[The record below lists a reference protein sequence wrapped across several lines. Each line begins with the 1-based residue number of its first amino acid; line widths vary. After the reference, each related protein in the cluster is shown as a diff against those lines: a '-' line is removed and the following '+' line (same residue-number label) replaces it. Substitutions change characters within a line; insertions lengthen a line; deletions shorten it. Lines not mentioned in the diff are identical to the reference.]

1 MRACSRFAARS
12 TTRSAAAR
20 SSPGKSSFALVNSVN
35 PNRIE
40 GQKTAAFEIVEELG
54 RAPDVLALPYGGG
67 GNLCAYAKGFQ
78 EEGVQPRLVACQ
90 AAERAVTMAS
100 AIRIAEPAHHDEVMA
115 LIEERRA
122 EIVTVSDK
130 EITDAWLEVASLEG
144 IFCEPSSAAG
154 VAGLAYIE
162 LVPGSTVV
170 CVLTGHGLKDTAAV
184 EDLTAATTVVDAN
197 LEAILVEVGA

>member
-1 MRACSRFAARS
+1 
-12 TTRSAAAR
+12 
-20 SSPGKSSFALVNSVN
+20 
-35 PNRIE
+35 
-40 GQKTAAFEIVEELG
+40 
-54 RAPDVLALPYGGG
+54 
-67 GNLCAYAKGFQ
+67 
-78 EEGVQPRLVACQ
+78 
-90 AAERAVTMAS
+90 MAS

-144 IFCEPSSAAG
+144 VFCEPSSAAG

-184 EDLTAATTVVDAN
+184 DELTAATTVVDAN